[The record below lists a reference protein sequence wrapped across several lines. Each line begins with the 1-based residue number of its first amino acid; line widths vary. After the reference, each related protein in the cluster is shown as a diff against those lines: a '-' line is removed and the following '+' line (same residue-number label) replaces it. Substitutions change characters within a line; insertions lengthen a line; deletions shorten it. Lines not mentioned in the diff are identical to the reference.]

1 MNWLKIKLL
10 NNLVRDIDEIV
21 ILLSL
26 NLKIVDSNSLA
37 KENCIKFFDKKLVN
51 GNYLVDIIPPGIN
64 SKLNLYLKATIS
76 GKKQT
81 FNFCLNKVNNKHK
94 SSWYRIDLFPIYS
107 NDYKIIGISLIAKCI
122 DEVLLKKRESIVF
135 KKRLRNLLWKESHL
149 FRAPLSN
156 LLCISTLLIE
166 DEEENTF
173 SKNINSIL
181 IKHLKNEAINLD
193 NIIRSNVDLFY

>member
-26 NLKIVDSNSLA
+26 NLKIVDSNSIA
-37 KENCIKFFDKKLVN
+37 KEQFIKVFDKKLVN
-51 GNYLVDIIPPGIN
+51 GKYLADILPPSFNSNIN
-64 SKLNLYLKATIS
+64 KYLKATIS
-76 GKKQT
+76 GQKQT
-81 FNFCLNKVNNKHK
+81 FKFCLNKLNTTLEP
-94 SSWYRIDLFPIYS
+94 SWYKIDFFPIYS
-107 NDYKIIGISLIAKCI
+107 NDVKIIGISLVVKCI
-122 DEVLLKKRESIVF
+122 DDVLLQTKQSILLKKR
-135 KKRLRNLLWKESHL
+135 LRTVLWKESHL
-149 FRAPLSN
+149 FRSPLSN

-166 DEEENTF
+166 DEQENKF

-193 NIIRSNVDLFY
+193 NIIRSNVKLFY